1 MYPVGAQWFRNVRQR
16 IPENILK
23 ITALVGGVVS
33 SDFDS
38 NLIQQVELGFV
49 KAPLVREKYLVVAI
63 GNQHGE
69 IYRLIG
75 VDSELE
81 LAALLKA
88 LEGMNL
94 FRERSDILGPG
105 SKYQIVLFQPGAVE
119 AIGSRMGRAVRY
131 RRSTL

>member
-1 MYPVGAQWFRNVRQR
+1 M
-16 IPENILK
+16 K

-75 VDSELE
+75 VDSESE
-81 LAALLKA
+81 LAGLLKT
-88 LEGMNL
+88 LEGVNL
-94 FRERSDILGPG
+94 FRQRSDILGPG
-105 SKYQIVLFQPGAVE
+105 PRYQIVLFQPGTVE
-119 AIGSRMGRAVRY
+119 AIGNRMGRAVQN
-131 RRSTL
+131 RRRTL